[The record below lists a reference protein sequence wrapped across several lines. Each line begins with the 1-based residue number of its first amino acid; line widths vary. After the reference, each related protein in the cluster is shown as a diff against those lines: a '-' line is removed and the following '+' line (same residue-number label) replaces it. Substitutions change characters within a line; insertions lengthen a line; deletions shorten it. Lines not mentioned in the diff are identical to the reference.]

1 MVLCK
6 FGCIAAVWIAC
17 LFCLAATGRGDD
29 PKTEPSRGTKS
40 NAPDEP
46 VWPTFS
52 HVSGRVIDPEGKPCV
67 GAQVVLVGKERIF
80 VLPDSGQWHVLGN
93 TAKRLP
99 QATTDEEGRFT
110 LRTGDT
116 PANRIAVISRE
127 VRLWVVPR
135 KAFASADDVT
145 ITLPKPGSLTV
156 HVDLPGKP
164 AKQDMYIELRT
175 FDGVDWEPDLVSANF
190 AVDNPGKRTYSELPP
205 AHYTVERTAYT
216 SLGPGRGKLMTPCER
231 QLVLVESGKQ
241 ASVRFKHDVGPSIE
255 GHVSGLEGIDLTYAT
270 ICIRYLGPV
279 ERRGHHAEGR
289 VRLYTTFEAIP
300 IKADGHFLSDP
311 VPPGKYSIDLSAERA
326 STPSAASDGTI
337 TRFRGEAKFTIPEN
351 GGDQHIEIVA
361 VPYKEKPST
370 RTRGP
375 RSPRAAEKSN
385 DARLETTK

>member
-311 VPPGKYSIDLSAERA
+311 VPPGKYSIDMSAERA

-361 VPYKEKPST
+361 VSYKEKPST
-370 RTRGP
+370 PTRGP
-375 RSPRAAEKSN
+375 RSRRAAEKSN
-385 DARLETTK
+385 DAR

>member
-1 MVLCK
+1 MARAWEYSK
-6 FGCIAAVWIAC
+6 
-17 LFCLAATGRGDD
+17 TSSPGDNRR
-29 PKTEPSRGTKS
+29 RGTVHALNRRHAS
-40 NAPDEP
+40 QP
-46 VWPTFS
+46 
-52 HVSGRVIDPEGKPCV
+52 HC
-67 GAQVVLVGKERIF
+67 
-80 VLPDSGQWHVLGN
+80 
-93 TAKRLP
+93 
-99 QATTDEEGRFT
+99 
-110 LRTGDT
+110 GDL
-116 PANRIAVISRE
+116 RE

-175 FDGVDWEPDLVSANF
+175 FDGVDWEPDLVTFQGANF
-190 AVDNPGKRTYSELPP
+190 AVDNPGKRTSESFRRPTIRSSERLTLPWDP
-205 AHYTVERTAYT
+205 VA
-216 SLGPGRGKLMTPCER
+216 GNWMTECER

-241 ASVRFKHDVGPSIE
+241 ASVRFKHDVGPPIE

-270 ICIRYLGPV
+270 ICIRYLGAGRAAWAP
-279 ERRGHHAEGR
+279 RRGASST
-289 VRLYTTFEAIP
+289 TTFEAIP

-311 VPPGKYSIDLSAERA
+311 VPPGKYWIDMSAERA

-361 VPYKEKPST
+361 VSYEEKPST

-375 RSPRAAEKSN
+375 RSRRAAEKSN